1 MATMATTIALLL
13 IGGYLIGSIPFSF
26 IVARLASGQDIRTL
40 GSGNVGATNVAR
52 TVGSKAGAIALVLDA
67 AKGWGAVALARWLGG
82 AHFATADAAERAT
95 LFVALAAIA
104 VVLGHMFPVWL
115 RFHGGKGVATAAGV
129 FLALDWRAFLMTF
142 AVFAVVEAAT
152 RFVALASML
161 SAATMPLVLRF
172 VERAPFWIVVASI
185 VIAIAIILKHHSN
198 IARLAQG
205 TEPKYPRSWRR

>member
-1 MATMATTIALLL
+1 MTLGLLL
-13 IGGYLIGSIPFSF
+13 LGAYLIGSIPFSF
-26 IVARLASGQDIRTL
+26 FVARLAAGKDIRTL

-52 TVGSKAGAIALVLDA
+52 SIGTKAGAVALVLDA
-67 AKGWGAVALARWLGG
+67 AKGWGAVALARWVAGDG
-82 AHFATADAAERAT
+82 FASPEAANRAT
-95 LFVALAAIA
+95 LMIGLAAVA

-129 FLALDWRAFLMTF
+129 FLALDPRAFALAF
-142 AVFAVVEAAT
+142 VVFLIVEIAT

-172 VERAPFWIVVASI
+172 VEHQAFWIVVSSI
-185 VIAIAIILKHHSN
+185 VISIAIILKHHSN

-205 TEPKYPRSWRR
+205 TEPKYPRSWRRG

>member
-1 MATMATTIALLL
+1 MSPMTTIALLL
-13 IGGYLIGSIPFSF
+13 LGAYLIGSIPFSF
-26 IVARLASGQDIRTL
+26 IVARLASGKDIRKL

-52 TVGSKAGAIALVLDA
+52 TVGSKAGAVALLLDA
-67 AKGWGAVALARWLGG
+67 GKGWAAVALARWVGG
-82 AHFATADAAERAT
+82 TEFATAEAAERAT
-95 LFVALAAIA
+95 LLVAVAAIT

-115 RFHGGKGVATAAGV
+115 RFKGGKGVATAAGV
-129 FLALDWRAFLMTF
+129 FLALDWRACLMTLV
-142 AVFAVVEAAT
+142 VFAVIEGLT

-172 VERAPFWIVVASI
+172 VRHAPFWIVVASI
-185 VIAIAIILKHHSN
+185 VIAILIILKHHSN

>member
-1 MATMATTIALLL
+1 MTTLALLVA
-13 IGGYLIGSIPFSF
+13 GSYLIGSIPFSF
-26 IVARLASGQDIRTL
+26 LVARLASGKDIRTL

-52 TVGSKAGAIALVLDA
+52 SVGTKAGAIALILDA
-67 AKGWGAVALARWLGG
+67 AKGWGAVAFARWLGG
-82 AHFATADAAERAT
+82 TGFATAEQADRAT
-95 LFVALAAIA
+95 LWIAVAAIT

-129 FLALDWRAFLMTF
+129 FLALDARAFALVF
-142 AVFAVVEAAT
+142 AVFLVVEIAT
-152 RFVALASML
+152 RYVALASML

-172 VERAPFWIVVASI
+172 IEREAFWIVVASI
-185 VIAIAIILKHHSN
+185 VISIAIILKHHSN